1 MPTKRDILGLTFT
14 RLFVFAD
21 APSYRSPKGKP
32 IRCSWVRCTCGTEL
46 IAHNQTLLA
55 GLTRSCGCLR
65 TERMRAPRKHGHGR
79 RLGRSCVYN
88 SWAAMM
94 QRCTDSNHK
103 NFATYSQLGLFWA
116 WREFS
121 AFLAYMGPGK
131 KGWTIERVDNKVG
144 YFPEN
149 MVWATRTRQ
158 ARNTSVSRIVTF
170 RGITAHYKDLCELF
184 GYSSGLVKRRLQDGW
199 PVDIAFTAPPRYWG
213 EAHQVS
219 IA

>member
-1 MPTKRDILGLTFT
+1 MPAKRDIIGLTFT

-32 IRCSWVRCTCGTEL
+32 LRCSWVRCTCGKEL
-46 IAHNQTLLA
+46 IVHNQTLLA
-55 GLTRSCGCLR
+55 GLTQSCGCLNA
-65 TERMRAPRKHGHGR
+65 ERIKAPRKHGHASRTGP
-79 RLGRSCVYN
+79 SNVYY
-88 SWAAMM
+88 SWAGMM
-94 QRCTDSNHK
+94 QRCTNPEHK
-103 NFATYSQLGLFWA
+103 NFESYGPRGLFWA

-158 ARNTSVSRIVTF
+158 SRNTSVSRIVTF

-184 GYSSGLVKRRLQDGW
+184 GYPSGRVKRRLRDGW
-199 PVDIAFTAPPRYWG
+199 PVDRAFTAPRYWA
-213 EAHQVS
+213 ERH
-219 IA
+219 